1 MHYIVRRTEKPP
13 NLGLTIEMVHAVQDL
28 EAYKV
33 LEELVLSCHSPIS
46 LFIETSNNAQS
57 NFAPRVSS

>member
-13 NLGLTIEMVHAVQDL
+13 SLGLTVEMVHAVQGL

-33 LEELVLSCHSPIS
+33 LEELVLSCHLRIT

-57 NFAPRVSS
+57 NFAPLVSS